1 VTTAT
6 LARLRTG
13 TRIGTQRLFASPPAV
28 TVRRHRAVPLAVLA
42 VAGGTAV
49 GLLRQPGAGALDTV
63 WAEDGGIFLTD
74 AAVHGSVASVG
85 RSYAGYFHLVP
96 RLLAGLA
103 AQAPAGAAAAV
114 LATSAALVTA
124 LVAVLVYAASAGHL
138 ASPLS
143 RALVSAIVVL
153 VPLGQ
158 DDVLNS
164 VANLHWYG
172 LYALFWVL
180 IWSPRGRGGRT
191 VAAVTVLLVVASDI
205 LTVAYL
211 PLALVRAARRG
222 RDGTRDRHGIV
233 LAALLGLGV
242 AVQVAGLLTGSSSR
256 QLSPNPLRALKGYA
270 VRAVPDALLG
280 QRWVGTHVGGGTL
293 VLAALAWLIL
303 AGVAVLVWARL
314 VRPAWPLALSAA
326 VHSVA
331 LYVLPVVLSGVATP
345 RYAVAPAMLLV
356 TALVAV
362 LQPAG
367 GAVVGRSAAPL
378 LALAALLA
386 VVCAVNL
393 RVDNLRA
400 HGPRWSDGLDRARP
414 SCLDSGPAGVA
425 EIPVPPPDSPPWTV
439 RLPCRYVRG

>member
-6 LARLRTG
+6 LDRLRTG
-13 TRIGTQRLFASPPAV
+13 THGLFASPPAV
-28 TVRRHRAVPLAVLA
+28 TVRRHRAVLLGVLA

-49 GLLRQPGAGALDTV
+49 GLLRQPGAGALNTV

-74 AAVHGSVASVG
+74 AEVHGPMAAVG

-96 RLLAGLA
+96 RLIAGLA
-103 AQAPAGAAAAV
+103 TLVPAGAAAAV
-114 LATSAALVTA
+114 LAVSAALVTA

-143 RALVSAIVVL
+143 RFLVSAIVVV

-164 VANLHWYG
+164 IANLHWYG

-180 IWSPRGRGGRT
+180 IWTPRGRAGRT
-191 VAAVTVLLVVASDI
+191 VAAAVVLLVAASDI

-211 PLALVRAARRG
+211 PLALVRAARR
-222 RDGTRDRHGIV
+222 REDGTRDRHGIV

-242 AVQVAGLLTGSSSR
+242 AVQVVGLATGSSSR
-256 QLSPNPLRALKGYA
+256 QLSPNPVRGLKGYL

-280 QRWVGTHVGGGTL
+280 QRWLGTHVGGTGL
-293 VLAALAWLIL
+293 ALAALAWLIL
-303 AGVAVLVWARL
+303 AAAAVVAWRRL
-314 VRPAWPLALSAA
+314 VAPAWPLALTAA
-326 VHSVA
+326 VHSVV
-331 LYVLPVVLSGVATP
+331 LYVLPVLLSGVATP
-345 RYAVAPAMLLV
+345 RYAVAPAMLLIA
-356 TALVAV
+356 ALVAL
-362 LQPAG
+362 LQPE
-367 GAVVGRSAAPL
+367 GAARPTAIY
-378 LALAALLA
+378 ALAALLA

-400 HGPRWSDGLDRARP
+400 HGPRWSDSLDKARP
-414 SCLDSGPAGVA
+414 SCMDSGPGGVT
-425 EIPVPPPDSPPWTV
+425 EIPIPPADSPPWTV
-439 RLPCRYVRG
+439 KLPCRYVRG